1 MTVEEFLATKT
12 FSGEILFAKVWGSH
26 SHNTDLSTSDT
37 DFLVVYV
44 SPTDKILSLNP
55 PPETVDG
62 KGPDFQAHELKKF
75 CSLLMKGNP
84 AIVECLFTDR
94 MHTYSPEWIS
104 LKENSDKFLTK
115 RCVQQYIG
123 YARGQLHRLKAK
135 TYLHTTG
142 GKYNTKWAY
151 HMIRLLYDA
160 TRIVEGG
167 EPLVWKEFGSD
178 ERDLLMSIRNGE
190 VAQEVVEDISNRI
203 VKKLDEKLLTSTLP
217 EDGDIDW
224 LNEWML
230 NIRRTK

>member
-1 MTVEEFLATKT
+1 MLLQDFLLTHS
-12 FSGEILFAKVWGSH
+12 FPGELLFAKVWGSH
-26 SHNTDLSTSDT
+26 SHNTDLQTSDT

-44 SPTDKILSLNP
+44 APTKKILSLNP
-55 PPETVDG
+55 PAETVDG

-94 MHTYSPEWIS
+94 MHTYSNDW
-104 LKENSDKFLTK
+104 LQMRENRKRFLTK
-115 RCVQQYIG
+115 RCIQQYIG

-151 HMIRLLYDA
+151 HMIRLLHDA

-167 EPLVWKEFGSD
+167 EPLVWKMSGTA
-178 ERDLLMSIRNGE
+178 ERDLLMNIRLGN
-190 VAQEVVEDISNRI
+190 VSQEDVEKMSNQMVKDI
-203 VKKLDEKLLTSTLP
+203 DEQLLTSTLP

-230 NIRRTK
+230 HIRSTK